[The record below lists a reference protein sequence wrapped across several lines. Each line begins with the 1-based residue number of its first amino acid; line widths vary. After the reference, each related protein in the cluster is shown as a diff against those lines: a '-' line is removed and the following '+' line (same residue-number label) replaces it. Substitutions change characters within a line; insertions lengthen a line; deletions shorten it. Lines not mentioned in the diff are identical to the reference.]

1 MLCQLVCTDRRYQRM
16 NCFNIR
22 EIQGILKRKFFT
34 DLFNSNDHHD
44 LLNSTMVGLRYKTNG
59 ISSIDQ
65 NMTLF
70 YNYGTLNTPKVKY
83 LSYKSNFLNQEE
95 RIIFFRQLIS
105 SYNLN
110 YIFNF
115 LNTLKDMFVNVLIL
129 FTKDLITIVLNILN
143 INFLLTNLKPA
154 LLINYLFLP
163 NSEIFNKFFPSNT
176 FTTGRNSDS
185 VEYSSELTNNFNAS
199 FDTSF
204 KGTEYTNSFR
214 YLRFFNPLISYDYK
228 SGNYLG
234 I

>member
-1 MLCQLVCTDRRYQRM
+1 M

-83 LSYKSNFLNQEE
+83 LSYKSKFLDQEE
-95 RIIFFRQLIS
+95 RITFFRQFVS
-105 SYNLN
+105 FYNLN
-110 YIFNF
+110 CIFNF
-115 LNTLKDMFVNVLIL
+115 LSNLKDMCLNIIIL
-129 FTKDLITIVLNILN
+129 FTKDLVTIKLNLLN
-143 INFLLTNLKPA
+143 INFLLTNLKPS
-154 LLINYLFLP
+154 LLVNYLFLP
-163 NSEIFNKFFPSNT
+163 NSEIFNKFFLSNSFNT
-176 FTTGRNSDS
+176 DTNSNS
-185 VEYSSELTNNFNAS
+185 IKYSSELTNNFNAT